1 MQANKIDNNPAELSS
16 PEALKTN
23 RTSDKS
29 ALTACV
35 QSLGINQIQ
44 RHIFICADQTKPKCC
59 SKEAGIEAW
68 DYLKKRLK
76 ELNLDQPTEA
86 KPSCVFRT
94 KANCLRVCA
103 SGPLMVVYPDGV
115 WYRNTTP
122 DVIERIIQE
131 HLIGNNVV
139 EEYAFLI
146 HPLPETVQPSIE
158 ESADTEQ
165 ANNGLQQS
173 IVPEIEISLEPVS
186 STEP

>member
-1 MQANKIDNNPAELSS
+1 MQANKIDNNPAELCS

-23 RTSDKS
+23 GTSDKS

-44 RHIFICADQTKPKCC
+44 RHVFICADQTKPKCC

-131 HLIGNNVV
+131 HLIGNKVV
-139 EEYAFLI
+139 ADYAI
-146 HPLPETVQPSIE
+146 AIQPLPEIVAPPT
-158 ESADTEQ
+158 Q
-165 ANNGLQQS
+165 ALE
-173 IVPEIEISLEPVS
+173 EIEQTVEIFSK
-186 STEP
+186 